1 MKFWKNKWFKRV
13 FYPFLLI
20 GLSLGIW
27 YFELIMYGIGQGM
40 GQMKLIWNA
49 KTPEKFLLEGNY
61 PDSIKVFYKKRL
73 DLIQAIKQFAIDSL
87 GLRASASYTKIYDQ
101 QRKPILWAVTASEPY
116 ELKAYE
122 WSYGFL
128 GKMPY
133 KGYFDSTKSQNLA
146 EELKQKGYDVNIYE
160 PAAWSTLG
168 WFNDPILSSMLHWSE
183 GGLAS
188 LIIHEMTHS
197 TIWISGNVEY
207 NENLAD
213 FVGDYGAKL
222 FLGAHF
228 GKQSK
233 QYSDFINSEPNS
245 LRFYAHF
252 LRGAEKLDSLYKNF
266 APNATKAEKNRQKTA
281 LIRQIIDK
289 LDTLA
294 LPNRKAYLKRFQ
306 KELPNNAYFMNF
318 RRYRSQQN
326 QFEQEFKTQFK
337 ANFKKYLTYLKQK
350 YS

>member
-1 MKFWKNKWFKRV
+1 MKFWKNKWFKRGLYTV
-13 FYPFLLI
+13 LI
-20 GLSLGIW
+20 LVLGLGIW
-27 YFELIMYGIGQGM
+27 YFELIVYGIGQGI
-40 GQMKLIWNA
+40 GQMSLIWNA
-49 KTPEKFLLEGNY
+49 KTPEKFLAEGNY
-61 PDSIKVFYKKRL
+61 PDSVKVFYQKRL
-73 DLIQAIKQFAIDSL
+73 DLIRAIKRFAIDSL
-87 GLRASASYTKIYDQ
+87 GLRASASYSQIYDQ
-101 QRKPILWAVTASEPY
+101 KGKPILWAVTASEPY
-116 ELKAYE
+116 ALKAYE

-128 GKMPY
+128 GNMPY
-133 KGYFDSTKSQNLA
+133 KGYFDSTKAQKLA
-146 EELKQKGYDVNIYE
+146 QELEQKGYDVNIYE

-197 TIWISGNVEY
+197 TIWINGNVEY

-222 FLGAHF
+222 FLAAHF
-228 GKQSK
+228 GKNSK

-266 APNATKAEKNRQKTA
+266 GPKDSKNDKDRQKTA
-281 LIRQIIDK
+281 LIRKIIEK

-294 LPNRKAYLKRFQ
+294 LPNRKGYIKRFQ
-306 KELPNNAYFMNF
+306 KKLPNNAYFMNF
-318 RRYRSQQN
+318 RRYRSRQN
-326 QFEQEFKTQFK
+326 QFEQEFKTKFNS
-337 ANFKKYLTYLKQK
+337 NFKQYLTYLKEK
-350 YS
+350 Y